1 MSGALKT
8 LNASFK
14 YSESLSLTVGLIFA
28 GQMCSS
34 QSSIHI
40 FVSLSDNAI
49 EAIDEFAFLEGKH
62 HVSENEK
69 TSGFIAFCV
78 NGDLGSKTHFPLS
91 LKGFKSFFCF

>member
-14 YSESLSLTVGLIFA
+14 CSESLSLTVGLIVA
-28 GQMCSS
+28 VVGQMCSS

-69 TSGFIAFCV
+69 PQ
-78 NGDLGSKTHFPLS
+78 DS
-91 LKGFKSFFCF
+91 LRFV